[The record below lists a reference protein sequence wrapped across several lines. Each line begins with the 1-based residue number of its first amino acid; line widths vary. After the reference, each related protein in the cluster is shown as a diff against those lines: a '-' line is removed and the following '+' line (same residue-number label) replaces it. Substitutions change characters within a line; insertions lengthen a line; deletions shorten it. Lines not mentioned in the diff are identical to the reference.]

1 MFPSEEIE
9 SPFDD
14 DLCPEVNDEEFL
26 TDFSSEVFGVTLEI
40 EDDETITDIA
50 SVIALMQT
58 DIICP

>member
-14 DLCPEVNDEEFL
+14 DLCPEVNDNDFF
-26 TDFSSEVFGVTLEI
+26 TDFSSQTFGVTLEI
-40 EDDETITDIA
+40 EDDETITNIG
-50 SVIALMQT
+50 SVVTLMQT